1 MNIRPFVCIIA
12 VVLFAVL
19 HFGTSEEAKKFK
31 CYDCDSRLN
40 GNCANNLTSIKQTNC
55 TPSVICSKC
64 DYELSNKTK
73 FVTRGCGFS
82 SDLHPSAELN
92 NGACTLCTGDL
103 CNNANMATISMTA
116 LGCLASFWA
125 IRSILTNSY

>member
-19 HFGTSEEAKKFK
+19 HSGTSDEAKKLK
-31 CYDCDSRLN
+31 CYECDSLITS
-40 GNCANNLTSIKQTNC
+40 NCADNVTSIKQTNC
-55 TPSVICSKC
+55 TANVLCSKC
-64 DYELSNKTK
+64 DYELANNTK
-73 FVTRGCGFS
+73 FVTRGCGV
-82 SDLHPSAELN
+82 SDLQPSVELN
-92 NGACTLCTGDL
+92 NGECTLCKDDL